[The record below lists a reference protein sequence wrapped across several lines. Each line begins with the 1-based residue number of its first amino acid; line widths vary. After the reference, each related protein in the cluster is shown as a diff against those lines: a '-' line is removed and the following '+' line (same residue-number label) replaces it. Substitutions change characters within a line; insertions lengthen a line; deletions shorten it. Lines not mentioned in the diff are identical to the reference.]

1 MIAWVSPSLMVRST
15 PLRISLGPSSVSTV
29 TCRSRIS
36 RVLMSV
42 LLLGSAVVERGGRVD
57 EHVVALHA
65 HGVDGDRLGGRE
77 AGRLAGAEVEARAVQ
92 PALDLAAL
100 DVALRQRDRGVRALV
115 VDGEPG
121 VAVADD
127 AHRVARRRVEGGGQ
141 GRARL
146 HVVDGAG
153 ALERH
158 TFFSSS
164 ASTVASS
171 FSSIA
176 GTPILRT
183 MSAKKP
189 CTTRRRASSSGM
201 PRACR

>member
-115 VDGEPG
+115 VDGIPLVAG
-121 VAVADD
+121 ADDRDVAVVQVDRDRRAGSDVADAAD
-127 AHRVARRRVEGGGQ
+127 AHEA
-141 GRARL
+141 
-146 HVVDGAG
+146 
-153 ALERH
+153 H

-164 ASTVASS
+164 ASTVSS
-171 FSSIA
+171 RRSSIA

-183 MSAKKP
+183 LSAKKP
-189 CTTRRRASSSGM
+189 CTTSRRASASGM